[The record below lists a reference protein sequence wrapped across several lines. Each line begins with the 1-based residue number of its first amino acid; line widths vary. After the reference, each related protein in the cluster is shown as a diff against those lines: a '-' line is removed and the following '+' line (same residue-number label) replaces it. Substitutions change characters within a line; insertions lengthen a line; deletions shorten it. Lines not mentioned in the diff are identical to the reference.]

1 MWCWWEDLAIFAEE
15 IGLYSFMSLDGRK
28 HIRSLKSAW
37 LILLSELKACALPFT
52 ERNNEELNPL
62 IASVAPI

>member
-1 MWCWWEDLAIFAEE
+1 
-15 IGLYSFMSLDGRK
+15 MSLDGRK